1 MILNDYLKTWDR
13 NSDDPVISNI
23 GLAVKIAK
31 RFFNRSPRRSNLDI
45 LQQAMFGLFM
55 ASKRFD
61 PERGTKF
68 STFATP
74 YIRGY
79 ILQLGRT
86 KRDKRNDA
94 AVSLHLSHEQPLVQG
109 SEEGIDVDDFLGR
122 AMDNLS
128 EREKFIV
135 KMRYGLSEHG
145 CMTLKEIG
153 DRVHLSRE
161 RIRQI
166 ENVALKKMRKRTA
179 FKS

>member
-1 MILNDYLKTWDR
+1 MIFDDYLKTWDI
-13 NSDDPVISNI
+13 NSDDPVISHI

-31 RFFNRSPRRSNLDI
+31 RFFNRSRRRSHLDI

-55 ASKRFD
+55 ASKRFN

-79 ILQLGRT
+79 ILQLWRT
-86 KRDKRNDA
+86 KRDKRNDTA
-94 AVSLHLSHEQPLVQG
+94 ISLNFSREQPLVQG
-109 SEEGIDVDDFLGR
+109 SEEAIDVDDFLNR
-122 AMDNLS
+122 AMDNLNDR
-128 EREKFIV
+128 ERFIV

-145 CMTLKEIG
+145 CMTLQEIG
-153 DRVHLSRE
+153 DCVHLSRE

-166 ENVALKKMRKRTA
+166 ENEALKKMRKRTA